1 MADNRRGRE
10 RRFYFSR
17 GQLFIL
23 ATGVLI
29 GSVIIFFLGML
40 IGKEIEGRKIGAKEE
55 PLVKIPANP
64 LLQESGPGG
73 AASSKEELTFYDTLT
88 KSPEAKSARKESV
101 KESRRAEKPVKAEV
115 KEAKSAAQER
125 GREAERKLSASEAP
139 KESVAAKP
147 TETARV
153 ESKAEGG
160 EALWSVQVNAFPDER
175 SAQIWVDRLKN
186 KGYKAYMVEG
196 NIKGRSWYRVRVG
209 RYGTREEAEKV
220 EEQLKSRE
228 NLTKAFATSQ

>member
-10 RRFYFSR
+10 KRFYFSR

-23 ATGVLI
+23 ATGVLV

-40 IGKEIEGRKIGAKEE
+40 IGKEIEGRKIGINEQ
-55 PLVKIPANP
+55 PVVRLPANP

-88 KSPEAKSARKESV
+88 KSPEARPGRKESV
-101 KESRRAEKPVKAEV
+101 KESKRAEKPAKAEV
-115 KEAKSAAQER
+115 KEAKS
-125 GREAERKLSASEAP
+125 EAPEDGQDTEKKLSVSEAP
-139 KESVAAKP
+139 KKSIKQ
-147 TETARV
+147 TEAPPV
-153 ESKAEGG
+153 ESKTEGG

-175 SAQIWVDRLKN
+175 SAQTWVDRLKN
-186 KGYKAYMVEG
+186 KGYKAYMVEANLG
-196 NIKGRSWYRVRVG
+196 GRTWYRVRVG
-209 RYGTREEAEKV
+209 RYGTREEAEKI
-220 EEQLKSRE
+220 EAQLKSRE

>member
-1 MADNRRGRE
+1 M
-10 RRFYFSR
+10 
-17 GQLFIL
+17 
-23 ATGVLI
+23 
-29 GSVIIFFLGML
+29 IIFVLGML
-40 IGKEIEGRKIGAKEE
+40 IGKEIEGRKIGTKEE

-64 LLQESGPGG
+64 LLKDSGSGG

-88 KSPEAKSARKESV
+88 KSPEARSARKESG
-101 KESRRAEKPVKAEV
+101 KASRRAEKLAKAEV
-115 KEAKSAAQER
+115 KEAKSGAQER
-125 GREAERKLSASEAP
+125 GRDAEKKVSASESP
-139 KESVAAKP
+139 KESVAPKQI
-147 TETARV
+147 ETAQV
-153 ESKAEGG
+153 ESKSEGG

-186 KGYKAYMVEG
+186 KGYKAYMVEA

-220 EEQLKSRE
+220 EEQLKARE

>member
-40 IGKEIEGRKIGAKEE
+40 IGKEIEGRKIGIKEE
-55 PLVKIPANP
+55 PLVKMPANP

-73 AASSKEELTFYDTLT
+73 AASSKDELTFYDTLT
-88 KSPEAKSARKESV
+88 KSPESRQARKESV
-101 KESRRAEKPVKAEV
+101 KESKRAEKPAKAEV
-115 KEAKSAAQER
+115 KEAKPA
-125 GREAERKLSASEAP
+125 
-139 KESVAAKP
+139 
-147 TETARV
+147 ETARV

-160 EALWSVQVNAFPDER
+160 EGLWSVQVNAFPDER

-186 KGYKAYMVEG
+186 KGYKAYMVEAELG
-196 NIKGRSWYRVRVG
+196 GRTWYRVRVG
-209 RYGTREEAEKV
+209 EYGTREEAEKV